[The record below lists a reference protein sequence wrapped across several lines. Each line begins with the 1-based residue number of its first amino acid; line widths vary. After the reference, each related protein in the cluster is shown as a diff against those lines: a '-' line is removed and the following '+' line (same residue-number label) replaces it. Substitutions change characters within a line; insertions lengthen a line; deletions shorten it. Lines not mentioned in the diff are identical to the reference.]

1 MSKPMVRIHDAKTN
15 EVIDREMTD
24 EEFAAYEVE
33 QIKNAEF
40 KASEASKVSAKE
52 ALLERLG
59 ITEAE
64 AALLL
69 S

>member
-1 MSKPMVRIHDAKTN
+1 MTKPMVRIHNAETN
-15 EVIDREMTD
+15 EVIDREMTA
-24 EEFAAYEVE
+24 EEFAAYEIE
-33 QIKNAEF
+33 QAKGAEF
-40 KASEASKVSAKE
+40 KASEASKASAKE

-69 S
+69 G